1 MFSDLPVE
9 LLQCIFMLLSPC
21 TDLLTVLNVCR
32 RWREVGQS
40 VFKLRESLSL
50 SAFKMQRPLQWV
62 SPQLASCTER
72 FKHTSPSK
80 RFGATIILK
89 EQLLYVFGGATKELT
104 AFNDLW
110 TYDLST
116 FSWQRLIGKGELP
129 TPRAHAKGGFIGN
142 LLYLYGGCQSFHR
155 AGSEHTGRMDWLTE
169 LNSFDISTMHW
180 SRMPLYE
187 VNHLSPVSPPAIA
200 GQSGCFLPKGGIG
213 EPSVLVLFGGMCQSL
228 GLCVNYLFV
237 ISPENG
243 CWISLSDKTDN
254 CQGDWPSGRC
264 GHSTCALDSNRM
276 LLLFGNLESPLAT
289 DHSVRRQQGMSF
301 NPTSSN
307 DSESTSSTLNY
318 HGRPARDVWILT
330 RCSPSI
336 GQEWFEVDWFWTKVQ
351 CSEGIPGCPPIDFY
365 HATAVS
371 LPYREDSKSL
381 LLTKD
386 SNFISVP
393 SDNVGTNNSIV
404 HNVYTVVVIS
414 QPTTALLDEAAKQ
427 RRYWHRM
434 KLNSE
439 LNSVTFQNNSVGQDS
454 RTSDD
459 DVNDED
465 EEQRKHCHSADITD
479 RESTGILQLPSSR
492 RANNRRARRLEALA
506 IQERRLF
513 GTRNLIPNEVNTS
526 SLARSF
532 SSNQSSSNHNQYPSN
547 HVKLECAYR
556 PLALYTLNIICSH
569 SDASYS
575 SETKIH
581 FTENKAKGVWL
592 APVKQN
598 YLDLYSAPPECL
610 GFSCAFG
617 HGCLF
622 LFGGLTDSD
631 DIRPNEN
638 VNTFHPLVN
647 GSQNRNDNDLYQ
659 RHNNSSTLQSSRS
672 SVLNESL
679 TQGHLVSCVNHSP
692 DAIYPSPLGTAQF
705 FVLRARALAGT
716 II

>member
-1 MFSDLPVE
+1 
-9 LLQCIFMLLSPC
+9 
-21 TDLLTVLNVCR
+21 
-32 RWREVGQS
+32 
-40 VFKLRESLSL
+40 
-50 SAFKMQRPLQWV
+50 
-62 SPQLASCTER
+62 
-72 FKHTSPSK
+72 
-80 RFGATIILK
+80 
-89 EQLLYVFGGATKELT
+89 
-104 AFNDLW
+104 
-110 TYDLST
+110 
-116 FSWQRLIGKGELP
+116 
-129 TPRAHAKGGFIGN
+129 
-142 LLYLYGGCQSFHR
+142 
-155 AGSEHTGRMDWLTE
+155 MDWLTE
-169 LNSFDISTMHW
+169 LNSFNISTMHW
-180 SRMPLYE
+180 SRVPLYE

-200 GQSGCFLPKGGIG
+200 GQSGCFLPKGGVG

-243 CWISLSDKTDN
+243 CWISLTDTTDN

-276 LLLFGNLESPLAT
+276 LLLFGNLESPLAI
-289 DHSVRRQQGMSF
+289 DHSVRRQQGMSV
-301 NPTSSN
+301 NPNSNN
-307 DSESTSSTLNY
+307 DSESTSSTPNY
-318 HGRPARDVWILT
+318 HGRPARDIWILT
-330 RCSPSI
+330 RCSPNI
-336 GQEWFEVDWFWTKVQ
+336 GQEWFEVNWFWTKVQ

-371 LPYREDSKSL
+371 LPYLEENKSQL
-381 LLTKD
+381 LAKD

-393 SDNVGTNNSIV
+393 SDDVGTNHSVV

-427 RRYWHRM
+427 RRYWNRM

-439 LNSVTFQNNSVGQDS
+439 LNSITFQNNSVGQDS

-459 DVNDED
+459 DANDED
-465 EEQRKHCHSADITD
+465 EEQRKHSHSTDITD

-513 GTRNLIPNEVNTS
+513 GSRNLIPNGANAS
-526 SLARSF
+526 SFARSF
-532 SSNQSSSNHNQYPSN
+532 PSNQSSSNHNQYPSN

-556 PLALYTLNIICSH
+556 PLALYTLNIIYSH
-569 SDASYS
+569 SDVLYNSA
-575 SETKIH
+575 TKIH
-581 FTENKAKGVWL
+581 FTENKAKGDWL
-592 APVKQN
+592 VPVKQN

-631 DIRPNEN
+631 DVRPNEN
-638 VNTFHPLVN
+638 VNTFQPLIN

-659 RHNNSSTLQSSRS
+659 RHNNPSTFQSSRS
-672 SVLNESL
+672 SVLNGSL
-679 TQGHLVSCVNHSP
+679 TQGHLAPCVNHSP
-692 DAIYPSPLGTAQF
+692 DTIYPYPPGTAQF